1 MSIQQIVLGDIVA
14 THGVAG
20 WVRLRLFN
28 PEGRTLYSSTRVE
41 LARGES
47 RFTVDVEQSKPHR
60 GFALL
65 KLQGID
71 DMDAARGL
79 VGHRLSVPGERLAPL
94 GASEYYYAEVVGFE
108 VRDAGGERVGTVT
121 RIWAKQ
127 GGDLLVVAGAGRE
140 HLVPA
145 VREVI
150 REIDVVEGTITID
163 PPDGLLDL

>member
-1 MSIQQIVLGDIVA
+1 MSIQQIALGDIVG

-28 PEGRTLYSSTRVE
+28 PEGRTLYASAQVE
-41 LARGES
+41 LTRGES
-47 RFTVDVEQSKPHR
+47 RLTVDVEQAKPHR
-60 GFALL
+60 GLVL
-65 KLQGID
+65 VKLRGVD

-79 VGHRLSVPGERLAPL
+79 VGYRLSVPGERLEAL
-94 GASEYYYAEVVGFE
+94 ASSEYYYAEVVGFE
-108 VRDAGGERVGTVT
+108 VLDADGGRVGTVT

-127 GGDLLVVAGAGRE
+127 GGDLLVVAGPERE

-150 REIDVVEGTITID
+150 RQIDVVERTITID